1 MQPIISLRSP
11 KLRFTGV
18 CIENP
23 FEIDIPAGVTAVI
36 GPNGSGKSAL
46 GRIIEGG
53 WNFMTNDI
61 VSHIGRRLKVNV
73 IEFSDIHSLTGFK
86 VEYYQQRFESTMN
99 DEVPTVSELLGDHSD
114 TPGWDDIAR
123 ALQLD
128 RIADKRI
135 NFLSSGELRK
145 MLIANMLTD
154 LPEVLVLDNPYIGL
168 DVESRKVLDR
178 AVEAIAGRGV
188 SVLMLVCDPQEIPE
202 CATAFVPMREMCV
215 GKPVMR
221 SNMDTGQFRRLA
233 APLFDYTIDPADMPP
248 IPDTDASPE
257 NIFTLNHCR
266 VKYGDTTLVSDISWS
281 VNKGER
287 WSLTG
292 PNGSGKST
300 LLSLINADNPQAYS
314 NDITIFG
321 HRRGTGESIWEIKRR
336 IGFVSAEMHLC
347 FHAGNRTVAE
357 VIAGGLLD
365 VVGAGGHVTA
375 AHLAEADKWIDF
387 LNLRAVAGK
396 RFGNVSFGEQKLV
409 LIARALIKKPD
420 LLILD
425 EPMHGLDAARK
436 RALLSVIDHIGANT
450 GMALI
455 FVTHYP
461 HEVPVC
467 INHRQT
473 LTR

>member
-1 MQPIISLRSP
+1 MSLRSP

-23 FEIDIPAGVTAVI
+23 LRIDIPAGVTAVI
-36 GPNGSGKSAL
+36 GPNGAGKSTL

-61 VSHIGRRLKVNV
+61 VSHTGRRLKVKV
-73 IEFSDIHSLTGFK
+73 IEFSDIHTLTGFK

-99 DEVPTVSELLGDHSD
+99 DEVPTAGELLGDHSD
-114 TPGWDDIAR
+114 TPGWDGIAS

-128 RIADKRI
+128 AMAGKRV
-135 NFLSSGELRK
+135 NYLSSGELRK

-168 DVESRKVLDR
+168 DVESRKVLDQ
-178 AVEAIAGRGV
+178 AIEAIAGRGV
-188 SVLMLVCDPQEIPE
+188 SVLMLVCDPQEIPA
-202 CATAFVPMREMCV
+202 CATAFVPMRLMCV

-221 SNMDTGQFRRLA
+221 SGMDIEQFRRLA
-233 APLFDYTIDPADMPP
+233 APLFDYAVDLPAMPQL
-248 IPDTDASPE
+248 PDKDDTPD
-257 NIFTLNHCR
+257 NIFTLSHCL
-266 VKYGDTTLVSDISWS
+266 VSYGGTTLVSDISWS

-321 HRRGTGESIWEIKRR
+321 HRRGSGESIWEIKRR

-347 FHAGNRTVAE
+347 FHAAGRTVTE
-357 VIAGGLLD
+357 VIASGLLD
-365 VVGAGGHVTA
+365 VAGAVGHVTGT
-375 AHLAEADKWIDF
+375 HLAEADRWIDF
-387 LNLRAVAGK
+387 FKLRGVADK
-396 RFGNVSFGEQKLV
+396 RFNNVSFGEQKLA

-425 EPMHGLDAARK
+425 EPMHGLDVARK
-436 RALLSVIDHIGANT
+436 RALLSLIDRIGANT
-450 GMALI
+450 GIALI
-455 FVTHYP
+455 FVTHYA
-461 HEVPVC
+461 HEVPAC
-467 INHRQT
+467 ITHRLT
-473 LTR
+473 LK

>member
-18 CIENP
+18 CMENP
-23 FEIDIPAGVTAVI
+23 FGIDIPAGVTAVI
-36 GPNGSGKSAL
+36 GANGSGKSTL

-61 VSHIGRRLKVNV
+61 VSHTGRRLRVKM

-86 VEYYQQRFESTMN
+86 VEYYQQRYESTMN
-99 DEVPTVSELLGDHSD
+99 DEVPTVADLLGDHSD
-114 TPGWDDIAR
+114 MPGWDDIVS

-128 RIADKRI
+128 RIAGKRL

-154 LPEVLVLDNPYIGL
+154 LPDVLVLDNPYIGL
-168 DVESRKVLDR
+168 DAESREVLDR
-178 AVEAIAGRGV
+178 AIAAVAGRGV
-188 SVLMLVCDPQEIPE
+188 SVVMLVCDPQEIPD
-202 CATAFVPMREMCV
+202 CAGAIVPVREMCI
-215 GKPVMR
+215 GRPVLR
-221 SNMDTGQFRRLA
+221 GDMDIDQFRRLA
-233 APLFDYTIDPADMPP
+233 APLFDYTIDLNAMPSL
-248 IPDTDASPE
+248 PDTGDTPD
-257 NIFTLNHCR
+257 NIFTLNHCC
-266 VKYGDTTLVSDISWS
+266 VKYGDRVLVNDISWS

-292 PNGSGKST
+292 PNGCGKST

-314 NDITIFG
+314 NDVTIFG
-321 HRRGTGESIWEIKRR
+321 HRRGSGESIWEIKRR

-347 FHAGNRTVAE
+347 FRAGNRTVAE

-365 VVGAGGHVTA
+365 TAGDGVRA
-375 AHLAEADKWIDF
+375 SSDDIAEARRWIGM
-387 LNLRAVAGK
+387 LRLGPVADMIFNK
-396 RFGNVSFGEQKLV
+396 VSSGEQKLA
-409 LIARALIKKPD
+409 LIARALIKRPD

-436 RALLSVIDHIGANT
+436 RALLSIIDHIAANT

-455 FVTHYP
+455 YVTHYQN
-461 HEVPVC
+461 EVPAC
-467 INHRQT
+467 ITHGQT